1 MRARRRLA
9 RVSRPLSPASADG
22 SAAARCGG
30 CRGRAAAPNAR
41 GRAAA
46 VLGAALLAFAISS
59 TTARA
64 VSAGLATTR
73 AAVDR
78 LAAIGVWNPSEVRPV
93 IDALERETR
102 SFLVMPAGGAASATG
117 TALVDQL
124 DRVHGG
130 LTVYLDATRAAALE
144 RDEDPTAL
152 LKSPGYRD
160 REVLSLTAL
169 YYVSWARYRQAT
181 LLPAETATRRDLL
194 NQAVRGFTDFV
205 FVNEIPDLYGDCL
218 YGRALAFQALGKQ
231 QNAIADLDAIL
242 ELGPR
247 HPTHARA
254 KAARDAVR
262 AGKPIALDAGG
273 DPSAT
278 RFARLRELV
287 GKHGA
292 ARAPTAGGVAR
303 DRYPAQDEALAIGR
317 TLAAKNDADRARVTE
332 ILDSVTPT
340 GARPGAFVGF
350 LRGDLAADR
359 GDDVAARA
367 HYAGAATAADADAAH
382 YRARAS
388 FEEAAAAYRLKDFAA
403 AAAGFDAMLAAAPS
417 DTEAERALYF
427 KAKAIEAMGTAGTA
441 AAPDDT
447 SAAGSAPGVEAYA
460 AALAAYLDRFP
471 QGRHAPELRY
481 RLAEIEFQRGRCSAA
496 LRVLANPSGID
507 AWDLSGRFLALQCAA
522 DAVERARRA
531 PDGSASDTEYI
542 AARDAARALA
552 QDAAGLKDPERAGIG
567 AKAAL
572 LGALLAAAATPPR
585 SDDVVRLLDGFESRF
600 PESGPLYGDAIALR
614 IVARARG
621 GDVDGA
627 RADIAR
633 LAARDPKPDDT
644 TARIR
649 QIGREFLLEADR
661 PPATER
667 ATWLRLAQSAY
678 GALDG
683 ASRDDGASKRAT
695 TPADLAVLGRIAL
708 DLNDPAAATAAY
720 ARLLALDPESLEGL
734 RGAALAAEASDHSA
748 EALGLWERLGARST
762 TGETLWYESTLHA
775 AQLEERLGRS
785 TDACARLRRA
795 RTAGAPAAAPGSAA
809 APLGEIERR
818 VCR

>member
-1 MRARRRLA
+1 VLA
-9 RVSRPLSPASADG
+9 
-22 SAAARCGG
+22 
-30 CRGRAAAPNAR
+30 
-41 GRAAA
+41 
-46 VLGAALLAFAISS
+46 AALLAFAISP

-78 LAAIGVWNPSEVRPV
+78 LAAVGVWNPSEVRPV

-124 DRVHGG
+124 GRVHGG
-130 LTVYLDATRAAALE
+130 LTAYLDATRAAALD

-152 LKSPGYRD
+152 LKSPGFRD
-160 REVLSLTAL
+160 REVLALTAL

-181 LLPAETATRRDLL
+181 LLPAEAATRRDLL
-194 NQAVRGFTDFV
+194 TQAIRGFTDFV

-231 QNAIADLDAIL
+231 QNAIADLEAIL

-254 KAARDAVR
+254 KVARDAVR

-273 DPSAT
+273 DPTAT
-278 RFARLRELV
+278 RIARLRELV

-292 ARAPTAGGVAR
+292 ARTPTAGGVAR
-303 DRYPAQDEALAIGR
+303 DRYAAQDEALAIAR
-317 TLAAKNDADRARVTE
+317 TLAGKNDEHRARVTE
-332 ILDSVTPT
+332 ILDAATPP
-340 GARPGAFVGF
+340 GAPPGAFVDF

-359 GDDVAARA
+359 GDDVDARS
-367 HYAGAATAADADAAH
+367 HYARVATAADADAAH

-388 FEEAAAAYRLKDFAA
+388 FEEAAAAFRLKDYAA
-403 AAAGFDAMLAAAPS
+403 AAAGFDATLAAAPA

-427 KAKAIEAMGTAGTA
+427 KAKALEAMVTDGTIAPPDA
-441 AAPDDT
+441 AK
-447 SAAGSAPGVEAYA
+447 AAGSAQGVEPHA

-471 QGRHAPELRY
+471 RGPHAPEVRY

-496 LRVLANPSGID
+496 VLVLANPTGTD
-507 AWDLSGRFLALQCAA
+507 AWNLSGRFLALQCAA

-531 PDGSASDTEYI
+531 PGAGAADTEYV
-542 AARDAARALA
+542 AARDAARALS

-572 LGALLAAAATPPR
+572 LGALLAATATPPR
-585 SDDVVRLLDGFESRF
+585 SDDVVLLLDGFETRF
-600 PESGPLYGDAIALR
+600 PESVPLTGDAIALR

-621 GDVDGA
+621 GDIDGA
-627 RADIAR
+627 RTDIAR
-633 LAARDPKPDDT
+633 LAARDPKVDDRA
-644 TARIR
+644 ARIR
-649 QIGREFLLEADR
+649 QVGRELLLEADR
-661 PPATER
+661 APATER
-667 ATWLRLAQSAY
+667 ATWLRLALSAY
-678 GALDG
+678 GALD
-683 ASRDDGASKRAT
+683 AAPVDDGADKPAT

-708 DLNDPAAATAAY
+708 DLDDPAAATAAY
-720 ARLLALDPESLEGL
+720 ARLLTLDPESIEGL
-734 RGAALAAEASDHSA
+734 RGAALAAEASDQSA
-748 EALGLWERLGARST
+748 AALGLWDRLGARST
-762 TGETLWYESTLHA
+762 AGETLWYESTLHA
-775 AQLEERLGRS
+775 AQIEERLGRS
-785 TDACARLRRA
+785 TDACARLRRV
-795 RTAGAPAAAPGSAA
+795 RTAGAPAATPGSAA
-809 APLGEIERR
+809 APLNELERR
-818 VCR
+818 VCP